1 MTAHITST
9 IQAKLDEELPG
20 WTVAHYAMVVGVK
33 RLDGTSVESAVALF
47 APDGQHPYITDGLLM
62 HAERI
67 CERKAAE

>member
-1 MTAHITST
+1 MSPHITGT

-20 WTVAHYAMVVGVK
+20 YTVAHYALVVGVE
-33 RLDGTSVESAVALF
+33 RLNGADVESAVVLF